1 MDLYHH
7 DRIVVYQKKRR
18 KKDRKADKNI
28 IVTTYLDVLDLC
40 SNNQLG
46 ARGSLRG
53 HPRMGED
60 LGGRWSLLGLHIQHQ
75 PYEVLDKN
83 NDDTDTMPSSN
94 ECIQALGTSIKKGS
108 QSHFTVCE
116 VSILDELIIF
126 QESHFC
132 LHFRG
137 LGGKQ

>member
-7 DRIVVYQKKRR
+7 DRKSSYTKRKEK

-28 IVTTYLDVLDLC
+28 IGTTYLDVLDLC
-40 SNNQLG
+40 SNDQLG

-53 HPRMGED
+53 HPRMGEN

-94 ECIQALGTSIKKGS
+94 ECI
-108 QSHFTVCE
+108 
-116 VSILDELIIF
+116 
-126 QESHFC
+126 
-132 LHFRG
+132 
-137 LGGKQ
+137 